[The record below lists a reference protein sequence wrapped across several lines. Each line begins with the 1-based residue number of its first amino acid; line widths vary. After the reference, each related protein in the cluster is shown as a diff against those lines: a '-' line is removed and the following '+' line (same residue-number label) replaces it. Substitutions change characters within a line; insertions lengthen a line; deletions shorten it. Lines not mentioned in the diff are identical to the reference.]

1 MSEDKTAT
9 SGAEG
14 ATSGASDKTYNVEF
28 VEKLKKEL
36 EHHRAKAKSEEEMRL
51 KEKDDFKSLAEIRAR
66 EAEEWKAKY
75 SSLESSVKTNAVES
89 KLKEAFLSKGGKAE
103 FLDDALK
110 LMPRNGLAIDPETNV
125 VVGIDN
131 ALNAFYERHKMTG
144 YFKQGQSMVNQTAP
158 NQSGFVRPDVTKMTQ
173 QQKIEELRKMH
184 YRK

>member
-66 EAEEWKAKY
+66 EAEEWKTKY
-75 SSLESSVKTNAVES
+75 SHLEQTVKTNAVES

-110 LMPRNGLAIDPETNV
+110 LMPRSGLAIDPETNV

-131 ALNAFYERHKMTG
+131 AINAFYERHKSTG
-144 YFKQGQSMVNQTAP
+144 YFKTGNPMVSHAAP
-158 NQSGFVRPDVTKMTQ
+158 GVSGHVRPDISKMTQ
-173 QQKIEELRKMH
+173 QQMIDQLRKMH
-184 YRK
+184 RK

>member
-1 MSEDKTAT
+1 MSEKETAT

-66 EAEEWKAKY
+66 EAEEWKNKY
-75 SSLESSVKTNAVES
+75 SHLETTVKTNAVES
-89 KLKEAFLSKGGKAE
+89 KLKDAFLSKGGKAE

-131 ALNAFYERHKMTG
+131 AINAFYERHKATG
-144 YFKQGQSMVNQTAP
+144 FFKIGNPMVSHAAP
-158 NQSGFVRPDVTKMTQ
+158 GTSGHVKPDFKKMTVNEQ
-173 QQKIEELRKMH
+173 MEYLRKMH
-184 YRK
+184 KK

>member
-66 EAEEWKAKY
+66 EAEEWKTKY
-75 SSLESSVKTNAVES
+75 TTLEHTVKTNTVES
-89 KLKEAFLSKGGKAE
+89 KLKEAFLAKGGKAE
-103 FLDDALK
+103 FLDDALT
-110 LMPRNGLAIDPETNV
+110 LMPKTGVAIDPETNV

-131 ALNAFYERHKMTG
+131 AINAFYERHKSTG
-144 YFKQGQSMVNQTAP
+144 FFKIGNSMANHAAPGSNGHVKPDFKKMSVNEQ
-158 NQSGFVRPDVTKMTQ
+158 M
-173 QQKIEELRKMH
+173 EYLRKMH
-184 YRK
+184 KK

>member
-1 MSEDKTAT
+1 MSEKETAT

-66 EAEEWKAKY
+66 EAEEWKTKY
-75 SSLESSVKTNAVES
+75 SSLESTVKTNAVES
-89 KLKEAFLSKGGKAE
+89 KLKEAFLAKGGKAQ

-110 LMPRNGLAIDPETNV
+110 LMPRNGLAIDPETHV
-125 VVGIDN
+125 VVGVDN
-131 ALNAFYERHKMTG
+131 AINSFYESHKEIG
-144 YFKQGQSMVNQTAP
+144 YFKVGNPMVSHAAPGQS
-158 NQSGFVRPDVTKMTQ
+158 GHVRPDIKAMTPSQ
-173 QQKIEELRKMH
+173 QMEYLRKMH
-184 YRK
+184 KK